1 MIILDLIV
9 ASALLYFFSENLTML
24 IACLIATCCITFLRM
39 SCRVDYWLKVLDSMI
54 AIEFQ
59 DKEENK

>member
-1 MIILDLIV
+1 
-9 ASALLYFFSENLTML
+9 ML
-24 IACLIATCCITFLRM
+24 IACLAVTCCITFLRM

>member
-1 MIILDLIV
+1 MILLDLLL
-9 ASALLYFFSENLTML
+9 ASGLICFFSENLTML

-39 SCRVDYWLKVLDSMI
+39 SVIFSYWSKILDNMI
-54 AIEFQ
+54 EIEFQ

>member
-1 MIILDLIV
+1 MILLDLLL
-9 ASALLYFFSENLTML
+9 ASALICFFSENLTML

-39 SCRVDYWLKVLDSMI
+39 SVIVSYWSKILDNMI
-54 AIEFQ
+54 EIEFQ